1 MTWSKE
7 MRTMFEKL
15 FPTHSY
21 GGIMN
26 TMNRAFPGADLT
38 RSAICGHAWRNGFK
52 KGRPKPQHRAK
63 NVARPTR
70 KKLINANALK
80 AAELR
85 EQQADLGI
93 EEPTEEMAEGTTLLD
108 QPCWRGTMEATVALD
123 ELNEATCRWPLRV
136 DGCTEYRFCHN
147 TKGRGAYCLAHAS
160 LSYNPARERRAADNK
175 PHYRPSGVRSSAV
188 WGR

>member
-7 MRTMFEKL
+7 MRATFEKL

-26 TMNRAFPGADLT
+26 VMNRQFPGADLT

-52 KGRPKPQHRAK
+52 KGRPKRATRAK

-70 KKLINANALK
+70 QANSNRLK

-85 EQQADLGI
+85 EQRADLGI
-93 EEPTEEMAEGTTLLD
+93 EEPTEEMTEGATLMS
-108 QPCWRGTMEATVALD
+108 QACWRGTMEATVGIMELKD
-123 ELNEATCRWPLRV
+123 ETCRWPLQV
-136 DGCTEYRFCHN
+136 DGCEVYRFCRN
-147 TKGRGAYCLAHAS
+147 NKGRGAYCLAHAS
-160 LSYNPARERRAADNK
+160 ISYTAARERRTADNK
-175 PHYRPSGVRSSAV
+175 PRYRPSGVRSSAV